1 MPHRHGA
8 DRLLSFLKARVTGP
22 MDRTMIWTRAEGQRD
37 GDAGGHSRW
46 AYLLM
51 CLPVMI
57 LAGGLGGVL
66 VGGTVLYA
74 GARWCQNADGHAAR
88 YALPALIAV
97 VGLVM
102 FLVLAGAAETLVAGR

>member
-1 MPHRHGA
+1 M
-8 DRLLSFLKARVTGP
+8 DARMTQ
-22 MDRTMIWTRAEGQRD
+22 TRPAWRNDEDQSGF
-37 GDAGGHSRW
+37 SRW

-57 LAGGLGGVL
+57 LAGGLGGLL

-74 GARWCQNADGHAAR
+74 GARWCKKADGHVTR

-97 VGLVM
+97 VGLVS
-102 FLVLAGAAETLVAGR
+102 FLVLAGVAETLVAGR

>member
-1 MPHRHGA
+1 MTQTQAGR
-8 DRLLSFLKARVTGP
+8 
-22 MDRTMIWTRAEGQRD
+22 RD
-37 GDAGGHSRW
+37 DEYAWGVSRW

-74 GARWCQNADGHAAR
+74 GARWCEKAHGHVTR
-88 YALPALIAV
+88 YAVPALIAV
-97 VGLVM
+97 VGLVT
-102 FLVLAGAAETLVAGR
+102 FLVLAGMAETLVAGR